1 MLEKYKYIV
10 TYKILVTSN
19 NILLSGVDNQIENLG
34 VFSELADKAR
44 EVIMNTSVK
53 PENIEPL

>member
-44 EVIMNTSVK
+44 EVIMTTSVK
-53 PENIEPL
+53 PENIEPF